1 MDSFAAG
8 RIISIILVGLLYAAI
23 LAIPLYLIWLLI
35 KTLKKVARIEQVEI
49 ELKKLQEEIRSL
61 RENMAA
67 NPPR

>member
-1 MDSFAAG
+1 MYSIAPG
-8 RIISIILVGLLYAAI
+8 EIISIILVGLLYAAI

-35 KTLKKVARIEQVEI
+35 KTLKKVSRIEQVEI

-61 RENMAA
+61 RESLAA

>member
-8 RIISIILVGLLYAAI
+8 QIISIILVGLLYAAI